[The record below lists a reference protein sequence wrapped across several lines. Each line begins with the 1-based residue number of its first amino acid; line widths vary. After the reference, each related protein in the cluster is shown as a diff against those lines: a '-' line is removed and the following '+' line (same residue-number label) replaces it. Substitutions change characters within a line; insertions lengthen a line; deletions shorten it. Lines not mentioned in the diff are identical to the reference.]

1 MSRAQRQQE
10 VTAVPLIESI
20 QVEVNTLDVD
30 GAGTDGSLYLGVCGR
45 EFHLDTS
52 ANDLEQGSARKYVL
66 GDNANVEHKAI
77 NDPRKQ
83 RLLTEHVDGLPV
95 YLRFVGNNE
104 DDRWGL
110 QRAFMTLN
118 DELLPMWDTIS
129 YISDVDGIWLGG
141 KAGGA
146 VFLLRERDEG

>member
-1 MSRAQRQQE
+1 M
-10 VTAVPLIESI
+10 PPIESI
-20 QVEVNTLDVD
+20 QVNINTLDVA

-52 ANDLEQGSARKYVL
+52 ADDLERGSARKYVL
-66 GDNANVEHKAI
+66 GDQGNVEHNGI

-83 RLLTEHVDGLPV
+83 RLLTEHVEGLPV
-95 YLRFVGNNE
+95 YLRFVGEDE

-110 QRAFMTLN
+110 QRATMTLN
-118 DELLPMWDTIS
+118 DQLFPLWDTIS
-129 YISDVDGIWLGG
+129 YISQADGIWLGA

-146 VFLLRERDEG
+146 VFLPIHSDKG